1 MTMMD
6 DDDGW
11 MMEDDDD
18 DDDELSCTWC
28 WFVDNDILTG
38 TLSVL

>member
-1 MTMMD
+1 MM
-6 DDDGW
+6 DGW
-11 MMEDDDD
+11 MMEEDD
-18 DDDELSCTWC
+18 DDDELACTWC